1 MAATEA
7 REAVGEY
14 KPAGMTLRMQQSVL
28 ISDFQS
34 KSSETSLLSKMSQ
47 SG

>member
-14 KPAGMTLRMQQSVL
+14 KPAGMTLRMLQSVL
-28 ISDFQS
+28 ILDFQS
-34 KSSETSLLSKMSQ
+34 KSFEISPHSKTSQ